1 MVLTKRYEYSPL
13 EEIFFP
19 KRTPNAQFYSDEDL
33 SLGDGGGKGKGKTP
47 PRDKKKKT
55 HLSGRRNKN
64 LHANINQI
72 KDILLQPELSL
83 ELCQRKKNY
92 YLNTRQAS
100 HVQSYFFFYDYRK
113 CFLNM
118 DGKMYID
125 RHPVRIWN
133 DGTNRDERLKQA
145 IPVQNY
151 NSFVYAYNI

>member
-19 KRTPNAQFYSDEDL
+19 KRTPNAQCYSDEDL
-33 SLGDGGGKGKGKTP
+33 SLGDKGKKGKGKHTP
-47 PRDKKKKT
+47 LPKQKRT
-55 HLSGRRNKN
+55 EMSGVRHKN
-64 LHANINQI
+64 VSPNINQI
-72 KDILLQPELSL
+72 KDELLQPELSL

-92 YLNTRQAS
+92 YLNTRHES

-118 DGKMYID
+118 DGKMFID
-125 RHPVRIWN
+125 RNPVRILN
-133 DGTNRDERLKQA
+133 DGTNPDERLKEA

-151 NSFVYAYNI
+151 NSFVYAYDI